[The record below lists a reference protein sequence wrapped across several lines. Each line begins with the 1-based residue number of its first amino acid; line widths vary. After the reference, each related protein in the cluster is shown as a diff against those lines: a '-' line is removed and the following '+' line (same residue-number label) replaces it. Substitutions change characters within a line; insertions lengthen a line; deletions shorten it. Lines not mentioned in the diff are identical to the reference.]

1 MNNTNYNA
9 VYRNTG
15 TTPRSMRRVEDYYPL
30 SSFKSEYDD
39 AKKFA
44 VDFAVMSLVIGLFGL
59 IGYAVWQ
66 LVAMQ

>member
-1 MNNTNYNA
+1 MNNYES

-15 TTPRSMRRVEDYYPL
+15 TTPRTMRRVEDYYTL
-30 SSFKSEYDD
+30 HSFKSEHED

-44 VDFAVMSLVIGLFGL
+44 VDFVVMTLVIGLFSL

-66 LVAMQ
+66 LVTIQ

>member
-15 TTPRSMRRVEDYYPL
+15 TTPRTMHRVEDHYTL
-30 SSFKSEYDD
+30 HTFKSEYDD
-39 AKKFA
+39 AKQF
-44 VDFAVMSLVIGLFGL
+44 VIDFVVTTLVIGLFSL

-66 LVAMQ
+66 LVMQ